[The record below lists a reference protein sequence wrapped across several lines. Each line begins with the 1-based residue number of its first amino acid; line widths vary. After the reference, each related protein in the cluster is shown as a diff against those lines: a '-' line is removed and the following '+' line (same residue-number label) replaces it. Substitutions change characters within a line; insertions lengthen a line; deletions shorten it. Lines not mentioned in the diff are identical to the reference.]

1 MDIFSIGSTVR
12 TESEF
17 PQGVPCIIYDG
28 DSVLCEFRSIPDGMK
43 QAIAVCEVLNASVE
57 FLALIPKEEE

>member
-17 PQGVPCIIYDG
+17 PDGVPCIIYGG
-28 DSVLCEFRSIPDGMK
+28 DSVLCEFRSIPNGMK
-43 QAIAVCEVLNASVE
+43 QAIAVCEVLNASIE
-57 FLALIPKEEE
+57 FNAAFS